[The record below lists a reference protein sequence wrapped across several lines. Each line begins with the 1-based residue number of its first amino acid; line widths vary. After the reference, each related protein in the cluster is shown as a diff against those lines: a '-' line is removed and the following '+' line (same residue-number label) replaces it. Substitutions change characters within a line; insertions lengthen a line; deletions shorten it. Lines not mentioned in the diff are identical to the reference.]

1 MNSAAHFP
9 LSPKRWPFFY
19 GWFLLPLAGIGVLMS
34 VPGQTI
40 GVSVFTD
47 YLIDALSLSRS
58 TLSIA
63 YMIGTISSAL
73 FLSAA
78 GRLYDRKG
86 ARLVTSIAAFGLG
99 AVLLYLSFAD
109 RIAAGI
115 AALLPPRA
123 ASVPA
128 FVLVLIGFFGIRF
141 FGQGVLTMSSR
152 NMAMKWFER
161 RRGLAIA
168 VIGISISFGFS
179 YSPRVIEALIDLWGW
194 RSAWRFLALIVGAGF
209 LLIAAVF
216 YRDSPEEC
224 GLLPDGGP
232 GKKTGKKATH
242 APSGD
247 DFSLKEARK
256 TYPFWIIIATLTL
269 FSMIITAF
277 TFHVVSIFKMAGY
290 GRDIAVG
297 IFFPA
302 SLISVTLQFGG
313 SILSDYLK
321 IKYYV
326 MVNLAGLLITLIA
339 IYFLP
344 SGSPRWLLIVG
355 LGIIQGVFG
364 IVSSI
369 TWPRYYGLKHL
380 GAITGFVFAWQV
392 GGSAVGPYFFSL
404 SKDLTGGYG
413 AAALISFILTAA
425 VFAGSFFIVRPAK
438 KAGLQHET

>member
-1 MNSAAHFP
+1 MKSAANFP
-9 LSPKRWPFFY
+9 LSPNRWPFFY
-19 GWFLLPLAGIGVLMS
+19 GWFLLPLAGIGILMS
-34 VPGQTI
+34 IPGQTI

-63 YMIGTISSAL
+63 YMIGTISSAF

-78 GRLYDRKG
+78 GRFYDRKG
-86 ARLVTSIAAFGLG
+86 ARVVTSIAAFGLG
-99 AVLLYLSFAD
+99 AVLLYLSFVD
-109 RIAAGI
+109 RIAGFI
-115 AALLPPRA
+115 NALLPPQA
-123 ASVPA
+123 ESVPA
-128 FVLVLIGFFGIRF
+128 FILILIGFFGVRF

-168 VIGISISFGFS
+168 VIGISMSFGFS
-179 YSPRVIEALIDLWGW
+179 YSPRVIEALIDMWGW
-194 RSAWRFLALIVGAGF
+194 RSTWRFLALIVGAGF
-209 LLIAAVF
+209 VLISTVF

-232 GKKTGKKATH
+232 GKTKEKRKH
-242 APSGD
+242 AASGD
-247 DFSLKEARK
+247 DFTLKEAKR

-277 TFHVVSIFKMAGY
+277 TFHVVSIFNIAGY
-290 GRDIAVG
+290 GREIAVG

-326 MVNLAGLLITLIA
+326 IVNLAGLLITLIA
-339 IYFLP
+339 LYFLP
-344 SGSPRWLLIVG
+344 SGSPRWLLILG

-369 TWPRYYGLKHL
+369 TWPRYYGIKHL

-404 SKDLTGGYG
+404 SKDLSGGYE
-413 AAALISFILTAA
+413 AAALISFILTAG
-425 VFAGSFFIVRPAK
+425 VFAGALFIKRPAK
-438 KAGLQHET
+438 KPAIDTET